1 MADYDTKV
9 AEREDIMLKVFEL
22 AESLL
27 PQDGE
32 QLPDEV
38 EDQIA
43 GISRAISHALG
54 IKPERNQPE
63 EDNDEVELEDE
74 DDEATDE

>member
-1 MADYDTKV
+1 MANYDTKV

-38 EDQIA
+38 EDHIA

-63 EDNDEVELEDE
+63 KEDSDEEDE
-74 DDEATDE
+74 EATDE